1 MSRLTVAKV
10 KSLQRPGRYG
20 DGSGLYLNIAKR
32 GSKSWVQ
39 RITIDGRRRDM
50 GLGGYPDVS
59 LAQARRRASDNR
71 AAVADGRNPM
81 AENRR
86 ASTPTFREA
95 ARAVHAI
102 KVPTW
107 RNKKHADSW
116 MQTIERHAFP
126 VIGDSRIDNI
136 VKQDVLRILTPIWTS
151 KPETARRVRQRVRA
165 IFDWAIAH
173 DYIEYNPAGEAIKAA
188 LPTMPKV
195 KEHLRSLPYKEVPAA
210 LDAISITESATA
222 SKLCLR
228 FAILTA
234 ARPGEAR
241 GASWE
246 DIDLAASLW
255 VIPAERMK
263 AEREHRVPLSDLA
276 ISLLEEAKSLADG
289 SSLVFPSPVNH
300 GKPVSENT
308 LGKVLKSAGLHS
320 KTTAHGFRSSFRI
333 WAQENTS
340 SSHAAMELALA
351 HSVGSA
357 VEQAYMRSDLLE
369 QRRTLMQQWANF
381 LAKHPYEENTLSSD
395 TRRQGW

>member
-10 KSLQRPGRYG
+10 KSLPTPGRYG
-20 DGSGLYLNIAKR
+20 DGAGLYLNIAKR

-59 LAQARRRASDNR
+59 LAQARWRAADNR
-71 AAVADGRNPM
+71 AAVADGRNPL

-86 ASTPTFREA
+86 ASTPTFSEA
-95 ARAVHAI
+95 ARMVHAI

-116 MQTIERHAFP
+116 MQTVERHALP
-126 VIGDSRIDNI
+126 VIGDSRIDSI
-136 VKQDVLRILTPIWTS
+136 GKQDVLRILTPIWTS

-188 LPTMPKV
+188 LPAMPKV
-195 KEHLRSLPYKEVPAA
+195 KEHLRSLPYREVPVAM
-210 LDAISITESATA
+210 DATSMTESATA

-255 VIPAERMK
+255 VIPAEGMK

-276 ISLLEEAKSLADG
+276 LSLLEEARSISDG
-289 SSLVFPSPVNH
+289 SSLVFPSPVNR
-300 GKPVSENT
+300 GRPVSENT

-320 KTTAHGFRSSFRI
+320 RTTAHGFRSSFRI
-333 WAQENTS
+333 WARENTS
-340 SSHAAMELALA
+340 ASHAAMELALA

-381 LAKHPYEENTLSSD
+381 LAKQPFEENIQNSD
-395 TRRQGW
+395 TC

>member
-10 KSLQRPGRYG
+10 KGLQTPGRYA

-32 GSKSWVQ
+32 GSKSWVL

-50 GLGGYPDVS
+50 GLGGFPDVG
-59 LAQARRRASDNR
+59 LAQARRRAADNR
-71 AAVADGRNPM
+71 AAVADGRNPI
-81 AENRR
+81 EEKRR

-95 ARAVHAI
+95 ARMVHTI
-102 KVPTW
+102 KAPTW

-116 MQTIERHAFP
+116 MQTVERYALP

-136 VKQDVLRILTPIWTS
+136 GKQDVLRILTPIWTN

-188 LPTMPKV
+188 LPAMPKV

-210 LDAISITESATA
+210 LKAISMTESATA

-234 ARPGEAR
+234 SRPGEAR
-241 GASWE
+241 AAAWE
-246 DIDLAASLW
+246 DIDPVASLW
-255 VIPAERMK
+255 VIPAQRMK
-263 AEREHRVPLSDLA
+263 ALREHRVPLSDLA
-276 ISLLEEAKSLADG
+276 LSLLEEAKSLSDG
-289 SSLVFPSPVNH
+289 SSLVFPSPVNR

-320 KTTAHGFRSSFRI
+320 RTTAHGFRSSFRN
-333 WAQENTS
+333 WAQEQTGA
-340 SSHAAMELALA
+340 SHAAMELALA
-351 HSVGSA
+351 HAVGSA
-357 VEQAYMRSDLLE
+357 VERAYMRSDLLD
-369 QRRTLMQQWANF
+369 QRRELMQQWANF
-381 LAKHPYEENTLSSD
+381 LAEHQFKENCLNSD
-395 TRRQGW
+395 TC

>member
-1 MSRLTVAKV
+1 M
-10 KSLQRPGRYG
+10 
-20 DGSGLYLNIAKR
+20 
-32 GSKSWVQ
+32 
-39 RITIDGRRRDM
+39 
-50 GLGGYPDVS
+50 
-59 LAQARRRASDNR
+59 
-71 AAVADGRNPM
+71 
-81 AENRR
+81 
-86 ASTPTFREA
+86 
-95 ARAVHAI
+95 VHTI

-107 RNKKHADSW
+107 RNKKHSDSW
-116 MQTIERHAFP
+116 MQTVERYALP

-136 VKQDVLRILTPIWTS
+136 CKQDVLRILTPIWTS

-173 DYIEYNPAGEAIKAA
+173 DFIEYNPAGETIKTA
-188 LPTMPKV
+188 LPAMPKV

-210 LDAISITESATA
+210 LKAISMTGSATA

-246 DIDLAASLW
+246 DFDLVASLW

-263 AEREHRVPLSDLA
+263 AQREHRVPLSDSALC
-276 ISLLEEAKSLADG
+276 LLEEAKSISDG
-289 SSLVFPSPVNH
+289 SSLVFPSPVNP
-300 GKPVSENT
+300 GTPISENT
-308 LGKVLKSAGLHS
+308 PGKVLKSAGLHGR
-320 KTTAHGFRSSFRI
+320 TTAHGFRSSFRN

-351 HSVGSA
+351 HSVWNA

-369 QRRTLMQQWANF
+369 QRRTLMQQWAGY
-381 LAKHPYEENTLSSD
+381 LESRIVHST
-395 TRRQGW
+395 